1 MKQNNKH
8 NDGNDEDIAKFIAEM
23 NDILVRENAAE
34 FLPEIANITR
44 IEAVTLVE
52 FTHQGLLSPSY
63 TAYGFILLKA
73 LCKDEKELGGL
84 YASGARLIESSGMI
98 SQKCIEKHN
107 DEAEKLLE
115 KMIIEINIKA
125 SKLKNKTNKN
135 NKNKNN

>member
-23 NDILVRENAAE
+23 NDILVRESAAD

-44 IEAVTLVE
+44 LEAVTLVE

-73 LCKDEKELGGL
+73 LCKDEKQLASL
-84 YASGARLIESSGMI
+84 YASGARLIESSGLL
-98 SQKCIEKHN
+98 SKECIQMHN
-107 DEAEKLLE
+107 EEAEKLLE